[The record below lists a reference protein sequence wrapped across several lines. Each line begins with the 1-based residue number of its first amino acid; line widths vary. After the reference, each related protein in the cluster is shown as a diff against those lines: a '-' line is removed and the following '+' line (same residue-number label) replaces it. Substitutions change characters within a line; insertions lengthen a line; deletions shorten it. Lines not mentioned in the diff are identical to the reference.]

1 MREHKLY
8 RAISAAVL
16 LTLSTQVLAQ
26 TQVSTTQYAYDTV
39 GNLTQI
45 TDPRGLVTTLTY
57 DSLGRRT
64 KVQGPP
70 ATPGGAAPTAVF
82 TYDGQ
87 DRVRQ
92 VTDPRSL
99 VTAYTVDGLGNTTQ
113 QQSPDSG
120 TTNATYDAA
129 GNLTSR
135 TDARGKTTSFSYD
148 VVDRLT
154 QASYASGTPTVL
166 EYDGGTSPQPND
178 IGRLTKVTDEAG
190 STRFRY
196 NGFGNVVSKTQTTT
210 ANGVAKDQTIAYAY
224 GTSGSSTGHVIS
236 LTYPGSGNV
245 VGYTYNSAGRIAGLT
260 LTTANGSVALL
271 SNIQYQPF
279 GKPSGWTW
287 GNGTAYTRSFD
298 LSGRLTQFPLGA
310 TTGTGTTPN
319 GLSRTV
325 NYDAASRISAYTHT
339 DTSGSTGSSTAIA
352 ANQTFGYD
360 DQDRLISYLPANS
373 SQSYSY
379 DANGNRTG
387 QTVGGSS
394 YTQTVDPASNR
405 QTASTGPTPATNSYD
420 AIGNQT
426 GDGTTTY
433 SYSDRGRL
441 ASVTK
446 NGTTTNYLYNGL
458 EQRVVKSG
466 TNVPTGATRYVYDE
480 AGHLIGEYDQS
491 GNALQETVYLGDTP
505 VVTLKNG
512 APYYI
517 YADQIDTPRVIT
529 DTNNLMVW
537 RWDQADPFGA
547 TLPDENPT
555 SLGTF
560 TYNLRFPGQ
569 VYDAETGKHYN
580 VNRDYDP
587 AGGRYVQ
594 SDPIGLNGGQ
604 PSTYA
609 YVGGSPTANID
620 PRGLDCVAAAGTVTC
635 NTPIGPINFP
645 QPVGWPATMN
655 ASSPNYHAYNVPIAL
670 NGADPACVMNG
681 IVNNPTPGSPSP
693 ASVGGTY
700 NNATPAVAQSMFD
713 LIDRLG
719 SFGGD
724 PGGRNNSPVLSYSM
738 NGGTAVV
745 NVTLPGHSLFPGY
758 VLRTINGDQVN
769 NYGEGAGALQGP
781 ISQALGIA
789 GQING
794 VWNGQTQG
802 IIGSCGCRRP

>member
-1 MREHKLY
+1 
-8 RAISAAVL
+8 
-16 LTLSTQVLAQ
+16 
-26 TQVSTTQYAYDTV
+26 DTV

-57 DSLGRRT
+57 DALGRRT

-70 ATPGGAAPTAVF
+70 ATPGGAAPTAIF
-82 TYDGQ
+82 SYDGQ

-113 QQSPDSG
+113 QQSPDTG

-135 TDARGKTTSFSYD
+135 TDARGKTTTFSYD
-148 VVDRLT
+148 AVNRLT

-166 EYDGGTSPQPND
+166 EYDGGTSPLPND
-178 IGRLTKVTDEAG
+178 IGKLTKVIDEAG

-279 GKPSGWTW
+279 GKPSAWTW

-339 DTSGSTGSSTAIA
+339 DTSGGTGSSTATA

-387 QTVGGSS
+387 QTIGGNS
-394 YTQTVDPASNR
+394 YTQTIDPASNR
-405 QTASTGPTPATNSYD
+405 QTVSTGPTTTTNSYD
-420 AIGNQT
+420 AAGSLT
-426 GDGTTTY
+426 SDGTVTY

-446 NGTTTNYLYNGL
+446 NGTTTSYLYNALG
-458 EQRVVKSG
+458 QRVVKSG
-466 TNVPTGATRYVYDE
+466 SNVPTGATRYVYDE

-491 GNALQETVYLGDTP
+491 GNAIQETVYLGDTP
-505 VVTLKNG
+505 VVTIKN
-512 APYYI
+512 ATPYYI

-537 RWDQADPFGA
+537 RWDQTDPFGA

-555 SLGTF
+555 SLGAF
-560 TYNLRFPGQ
+560 TYNPRFPGQ
-569 VYDAETGKHYN
+569 VYDQETGKHYN
-580 VNRDYDP
+580 ANRDYDP
-587 AGGRYVQ
+587 ASGRYVQ

-604 PSTYA
+604 WSTYA
-609 YVGGSPTANID
+609 YVDGQPTRYTD
-620 PRGLDCVAAAGTVTC
+620 PKGLCIGPLAVVCVVLVEKGVEIAIAAEIGAAIATGTVTA
-635 NTPIGPINFP
+635 TSVIGSELGAIGRTVA
-645 QPVGWPATMN
+645 QEMGAIQ
-655 ASSPNYHAYNVPIAL
+655 AYNNYKQAKNVIGSRPGMELHHIVEQCQAKASRSGFSLSRINSTDNMMWLPESVHSEISAFYATNVPGLNTTVRNTL
-670 NGADPACVMNG
+670 NGKSFEQQHDFGM
-681 IVNNPTPGSPSP
+681 
-693 ASVGGTY
+693 SV
-700 NNATPAVAQSMFD
+700 
-713 LIDRLG
+713 IRK
-719 SFGGD
+719 
-724 PGGRNNSPVLSYSM
+724 
-738 NGGTAVV
+738 
-745 NVTLPGHSLFPGY
+745 
-758 VLRTINGDQVN
+758 
-769 NYGEGAGALQGP
+769 
-781 ISQALGIA
+781 ALGLE
-789 GQING
+789 
-794 VWNGQTQG
+794 
-802 IIGSCGCRRP
+802 

>member
-1 MREHKLY
+1 MREHKFY

-16 LTLSTQVLAQ
+16 LMLSTQTLAQ
-26 TQVSTTQYAYDTV
+26 TQVTTTQYAYDTA
-39 GNLTQI
+39 GNLTQV

-57 DSLGRRT
+57 DALGRRT

-99 VTAYTVDGLGNTTQ
+99 VTTYTVDGLGNTIQ
-113 QQSPDSG
+113 QQSPDTG
-120 TTNATYDAA
+120 TTNATYDAV

-135 TDARGKTTSFSYD
+135 TDARGKTTTFSYD
-148 VVDRLT
+148 AVDRLT

-166 EYDGGTSPQPND
+166 EYDGGTSPLPND
-178 IGRLTKVTDEAG
+178 IGKLTKVTDEAG

-210 ANGVAKDQTIAYAY
+210 ANGVTKDQTIAYAY

-279 GKPSGWTW
+279 GKPSAWTW

-339 DTSGSTGSSTAIA
+339 DTSGSTGSSTATA

-387 QTVGGSS
+387 QTIGGAS

-405 QTASTGPTPATNSYD
+405 QTASTGPTATTNSYD
-420 AIGNQT
+420 AAGSLT
-426 GDGTTTY
+426 SDGTVTY

-446 NGTTTNYLYNGL
+446 NGTTTSYLYNALG
-458 EQRVVKSG
+458 QRVVKSG
-466 TNVPTGATRYVYDE
+466 TNVPSGATRYVYDE
-480 AGHLIGEYDQS
+480 VGHLIGEYDQS
-491 GNALQETVYLGDTP
+491 GNAIQETVYLGDAPIATI
-505 VVTLKNG
+505 KNG
-512 APYYI
+512 TPYYI

-537 RWDQADPFGA
+537 RWDQTDPFGA

-587 AGGRYVQ
+587 ASGRYVQ

-604 PSTYA
+604 WSTYA
-609 YVGGSPTANID
+609 YVDGKPTSWFDPDGLETKGMGGRTYELMPLEGGGAIGGGGGGYGGG
-620 PRGLDCVAAAGTVTC
+620 RAGS
-635 NTPIGPINFP
+635 F
-645 QPVGWPATMN
+645 
-655 ASSPNYHAYNVPIAL
+655 NV
-670 NGADPACVMNG
+670 N
-681 IVNNPTPGSPSP
+681 P
-693 ASVGGTY
+693 ASISGPD
-700 NNATPAVAQSMFD
+700 ATAMARGAVSA
-713 LIDRLG
+713 
-719 SFGGD
+719 
-724 PGGRNNSPVLSYSM
+724 
-738 NGGTAVV
+738 
-745 NVTLPGHSLFPGY
+745 FPGRAAQELTHDVY
-758 VLRTINGDQVN
+758 
-769 NYGEGAGALQGP
+769 
-781 ISQALGIA
+781 LGMK
-789 GQING
+789 NG
-794 VWNGQTQG
+794 VPSYVT
-802 IIGSCGCRRP
+802 SLYTSHLKRLHCEARVVSERRS

>member
-1 MREHKLY
+1 MTGRHTPLY
-8 RAISAAVL
+8 RAISAAAL
-16 LTLSTQVLAQ
+16 LTLSAQTLAQ

-45 TDPRGLVTTLTY
+45 TDPRGLVTTLIY

-70 ATPGGAAPTAVF
+70 ATPGGAVPTVIF
-82 TYDGQ
+82 NYDGQ

-92 VTDPRSL
+92 ITDPRSL

-113 QQSPDSG
+113 QQSPDTG
-120 TTNATYDAA
+120 TTNATYDPV

-135 TDARGKTTSFSYD
+135 TDARGKTTTYSYD
-148 VVDRLT
+148 ALNRPT
-154 QASYASGTPTVL
+154 RMAYASGTPTVL
-166 EYDGGTSPQPND
+166 EYDGGTSQQPTD
-178 IGRLTKVTDEAG
+178 IGKLTRMTDESG
-190 STRFRY
+190 STRYQY
-196 NGFGNVVSKTQTTT
+196 NGFGNLLQKTQTTT
-210 ANGVAKDQTIAYAY
+210 ANGVAKDQTIAYTY
-224 GTSGSSTGHVIS
+224 GTSGSSTGHVTS
-236 LTYPGSGNV
+236 LTYPSGGV
-245 VGYTYNSAGRIAGLT
+245 VAYSYDTGARIAGLT
-260 LTTANGSVALL
+260 LTTANGSVTLL
-271 SNIQYQPF
+271 SSIQYQPF
-279 GKPSGWTW
+279 GKPKSWTW
-287 GNGTAYTRSFD
+287 GNGTAYVRSFD

-339 DTSGSTGSSTAIA
+339 DTSGSTGSSTATA

-387 QTVGGSS
+387 QTIGGAS

-405 QTASTGPTPATNSYD
+405 QTASTGPTAAANSYD
-420 AIGNQT
+420 VAGNQT

-446 NGTTTNYLYNGL
+446 NSTTTSYLYNGL
-458 EQRVVKSG
+458 GQRVLKSG
-466 TNVPTGATRYVYDE
+466 SNVPTGATRYVYDG

-505 VVTLKNG
+505 IATVKNG
-512 APYYI
+512 TPYYI
-517 YADQIDTPRVIT
+517 YVDQIDTPRVIT

-537 RWDQADPFGA
+537 RWDQTDPFGA

-569 VYDAETGKHYN
+569 VYDVETGKHYN

-587 AGGRYVQ
+587 ASGRYVQ
-594 SDPIGLNGGQ
+594 ADPIGLHGGS
-604 PSTYA
+604 PSTYNYA
-609 YVGGSPTANID
+609 KANPLKLIDPNGLATAVILSGSIDSNPFGHIGLATTGGGVYSYGTRDPYGGS
-620 PRGLDCVAAAGTVTC
+620 LDD
-635 NTPIGPINFP
+635 
-645 QPVGWPATMN
+645 
-655 ASSPNYHAYNVPIAL
+655 YL
-670 NGADPACVMNG
+670 
-681 IVNNPTPGSPSP
+681 
-693 ASVGGTY
+693 
-700 NNATPAVAQSMFD
+700 
-713 LIDRLG
+713 
-719 SFGGD
+719 
-724 PGGRNNSPVLSYSM
+724 
-738 NGGTAVV
+738 
-745 NVTLPGHSLFPGY
+745 
-758 VLRTINGDQVN
+758 
-769 NYGEGAGALQGP
+769 
-781 ISQALGIA
+781 A
-789 GQING
+789 GQIKDRDVQVAILDTTREQEIQIQLAMRWNAGNYSVTSHNCATAVSDALYAAG
-794 VWNGQTQG
+794 VNPNHNNSILPGKVFFDALTLPDAQYVYIQK
-802 IIGSCGCRRP
+802 GSSIPPILAPFNP

>member
-1 MREHKLY
+1 MREHTLY
-8 RAISAAVL
+8 RAISAALL

-26 TQVSTTQYAYDTV
+26 TQVSTTQYAYDAV

-82 TYDGQ
+82 SYNGQ

-99 VTAYTVDGLGNTTQ
+99 VTTYTVDGLGNTTQ
-113 QQSPDSG
+113 QQSPDTG
-120 TTNATYDAA
+120 TTNATYDLA
-129 GNLTSR
+129 GNLTRR
-135 TDARGKTTSFSYD
+135 TDARGKITRYRYD
-148 VVDRLT
+148 AVNRMTHAVF
-154 QASYASGTPTVL
+154 ASGTPIAFT
-166 EYDGGTSPQPND
+166 YDGGKHPEPND
-178 IGRLTKVTDEAG
+178 IGHLTHISDESG
-190 STRFRY
+190 QTRWRF
-196 NGFGNVVSKTQTTT
+196 NGFGNVVRKTQSTT
-210 ANGVAKDQTIAYAY
+210 ANGETKKQVVAYAY

-236 LTYPGSGNV
+236 MTYPSNSVIGYSYD
-245 VGYTYNSAGRIAGLT
+245 VGGRIAGLT
-260 LTTANGSVALL
+260 LTTANGSTPLL

-279 GKPSGWTW
+279 GKPTGWTW

-310 TTGTGTTPN
+310 TSGTGATPN

-360 DQDRLISYLPANS
+360 DQDRLISYLPTNS

-387 QTVGGSS
+387 QTIGGNS

-420 AIGNQT
+420 AAGNQT
-426 GDGTTTY
+426 GDGSTTY
-433 SYSDRGRL
+433 NYSDRGRL

-458 EQRVVKSG
+458 GQRVVKSG
-466 TNVPTGATRYVYDE
+466 SNVPTGAVRYVYDE

-491 GNALQETVYLGDTP
+491 GNAIQETVYLGDTP
-505 VVTLKNG
+505 VVTIKN
-512 APYYI
+512 ATPYYI

-537 RWDQADPFGA
+537 RWDQTDPFGA

-555 SLGTF
+555 SLGAF

-569 VYDAETGKHYN
+569 VYDQETGKHYN
-580 VNRDYDP
+580 ANRDYDP
-587 AGGRYVQ
+587 AGGRYIQ

-604 PSTYA
+604 WSTYS
-609 YVGGSPTANID
+609 YVGGNPVSRNDPT
-620 PRGLDCVAAAGTVTC
+620 GLIWPWLMYYGILYAEEIVIGGTIAAEIASGVPNPVSAPVSASAQVASKAQAIHDVL
-635 NTPIGPINFP
+635 N
-645 QPVGWPATMN
+645 
-655 ASSPNYHAYNVPIAL
+655 PIAQ
-670 NGADPACVMNG
+670 NRR
-681 IVNNPTPGSPSP
+681 T
-693 ASVGGTY
+693 
-700 NNATPAVAQSMFD
+700 
-713 LIDRLG
+713 
-719 SFGGD
+719 
-724 PGGRNNSPVLSYSM
+724 
-738 NGGTAVV
+738 TA
-745 NVTLPGHSLFPGY
+745 
-758 VLRTINGDQVN
+758 VLRTATCDIAAGGGRDLTPAQRAVARSVEAVPSALPNAHAEVTAITHAQENGLIPKMIEVTRDICPACAAFIESS
-769 NYGEGAGALQGP
+769 GGTITGP
-781 ISQALGIA
+781 RSAK
-789 GQING
+789 
-794 VWNGQTQG
+794 W
-802 IIGSCGCRRP
+802 

>member
-1 MREHKLY
+1 M
-8 RAISAAVL
+8 
-16 LTLSTQVLAQ
+16 
-26 TQVSTTQYAYDTV
+26 
-39 GNLTQI
+39 
-45 TDPRGLVTTLTY
+45 
-57 DSLGRRT
+57 
-64 KVQGPP
+64 
-70 ATPGGAAPTAVF
+70 
-82 TYDGQ
+82 
-87 DRVRQ
+87 RQ

-113 QQSPDSG
+113 QQSPDTG
-120 TTNATYDAA
+120 TTNATYDVA

-135 TDARGKTTSFSYD
+135 TDARGKTTTFSYD
-148 VVDRLT
+148 AVNRLT

-166 EYDGGTSPQPND
+166 EYDGGTSPLPND
-178 IGRLTKVTDEAG
+178 IGKLTKVIDEAG

-224 GTSGSSTGHVIS
+224 GTSGSSTGHVVS
-236 LTYPGSGNV
+236 ATYPSGNV
-245 VGYTYNSAGRIAGLT
+245 VGYSYSSAGRIAGLT

-279 GKPSGWTW
+279 GKPSAWTW

-339 DTSGSTGSSTAIA
+339 DTSGGTGSSTATA

-387 QTVGGSS
+387 QTIGGNS

-405 QTASTGPTPATNSYD
+405 QTASTGPTATTNSYD
-420 AIGNQT
+420 AAGSLT
-426 GDGTTTY
+426 SDGTVTY

-446 NGTTTNYLYNGL
+446 NGTTTSYLYNALG
-458 EQRVVKSG
+458 QRVVKSG
-466 TNVPTGATRYVYDE
+466 TNVPSGATRYVYDE

-505 VVTLKNG
+505 VVTIKN
-512 APYYI
+512 ATPYYI

-537 RWDQADPFGA
+537 RWDQTDPFGA

-555 SLGTF
+555 SLGAF
-560 TYNLRFPGQ
+560 TYNPRFPGQ
-569 VYDAETGKHYN
+569 VYDQETGKHYN
-580 VNRDYDP
+580 ANRDYDP
-587 AGGRYVQ
+587 ASGRYVQ

-604 PSTYA
+604 WSTYA
-609 YVGGSPTANID
+609 YVAGNPINFVDPNGLTMYSDDFMGPLPRDGYRTSQMTKTRCGLVPPSPPGVDIVQNMSLAKSKINPVWFRNMVKNKGPWDYKQQGSIYQDFGNFNYGATGKSFGFYRQILLQEAG
-620 PRGLDCVAAAGTVTC
+620 RAQQAAGTSR
-635 NTPIGPINFP
+635 PEWGYPPSSRWDIYGG
-645 QPVGWPATMN
+645 QPPYG
-655 ASSPNYHAYNVPIAL
+655 
-670 NGADPACVMNG
+670 D
-681 IVNNPTPGSPSP
+681 
-693 ASVGGTY
+693 
-700 NNATPAVAQSMFD
+700 
-713 LIDRLG
+713 
-719 SFGGD
+719 D
-724 PGGRNNSPVLSYSM
+724 PG
-738 NGGTAVV
+738 
-745 NVTLPGHSLFPGY
+745 
-758 VLRTINGDQVN
+758 DQ
-769 NYGEGAGALQGP
+769 E
-781 ISQALGIA
+781 
-789 GQING
+789 QINNG
-794 VWNGQTQG
+794 VNFCQCMGY
-802 IIGSCGCRRP
+802 

>member
-1 MREHKLY
+1 MRHTKLY
-8 RAISAAVL
+8 RALAAAAL
-16 LTLSTQVLAQ
+16 LSLSTQLWAQTQ
-26 TQVSTTQYAYDTV
+26 TQVSTTQYAYDAV

-57 DSLGRRT
+57 DALGRRT

-70 ATPGGAAPTAVF
+70 ATPGGAAPTAIF
-82 TYDGQ
+82 SYDGQ

-99 VTAYTVDGLGNTTQ
+99 VTTYTVDGLGNTTQ
-113 QQSPDSG
+113 QQSPDTG

-135 TDARGKTTSFSYD
+135 TDARGKTTTFSYD
-148 VVDRLT
+148 AVDRLT

-166 EYDGGTSPQPND
+166 EYDGGTSPQSTD
-178 IGRLTKVTDEAG
+178 IGHLTRMTDESG
-190 STRFRY
+190 STRFKY
-196 NGFGNVVSKTQTTT
+196 DGFGNVGSKTQTTT

-224 GTSGSSTGHVIS
+224 GTSGSSTGHVVS
-236 LTYPGSGNV
+236 ATYPSGNV
-245 VGYTYNSAGRIAGLT
+245 VGYSYNSAGRIAGLT

-279 GKPSGWTW
+279 GKPSAWTW

-339 DTSGSTGSSTAIA
+339 DTSGGTGSSTATA

-387 QTVGGSS
+387 QTIGGNS

-420 AIGNQT
+420 AAGSLT
-426 GDGTTTY
+426 SDGTVTY

-446 NGTTTNYLYNGL
+446 NGITTSYLYNALG
-458 EQRVVKSG
+458 QRVVKSG
-466 TNVPTGATRYVYDE
+466 SNVPTGATRYVYDE

-491 GNALQETVYLGDTP
+491 GNAIQETVYLGDTP
-505 VVTLKNG
+505 IATIKNG
-512 APYYI
+512 TAYYI

-537 RWDQADPFGA
+537 RWDQADPFGT

-555 SLGTF
+555 SLGAF

-569 VYDAETGKHYN
+569 IYDAETGKHYN
-580 VNRDYDP
+580 ANRDYDP
-587 AGGRYVQ
+587 AGGRYIQ
-594 SDPIGLNGGQ
+594 SDPIGLKGGQ
-604 PSTYA
+604 WSTYS
-609 YVGGSPTANID
+609 YVDGAPTSKVDAK
-620 PRGLDCVAAAGTVTC
+620 GQASSAAS
-635 NTPIGPINFP
+635 
-645 QPVGWPATMN
+645 
-655 ASSPNYHAYNVPIAL
+655 SSPNVSYAPW
-670 NGADPACVMNG
+670 
-681 IVNNPTPGSPSP
+681 
-693 ASVGGTY
+693 
-700 NNATPAVAQSMFD
+700 ATPPDACNAND
-713 LIDRLG
+713 
-719 SFGGD
+719 
-724 PGGRNNSPVLSYSM
+724 NSKKNYCIEHCSK
-738 NGGTAVV
+738 
-745 NVTLPGHSLFPGY
+745 VTLPTGNFGFKFW
-758 VLRTINGDQVN
+758 NCVN
-769 NYGEGAGALQGP
+769 RFMGL
-781 ISQALGIA
+781 
-789 GQING
+789 
-794 VWNGQTQG
+794 
-802 IIGSCGCRRP
+802 

>member
-8 RAISAAVL
+8 RAISAALL

-113 QQSPDSG
+113 QQSPDTG

-148 VVDRLT
+148 AVDRLT

-420 AIGNQT
+420 AAGSLT
-426 GDGTTTY
+426 SDGTVTY

-446 NGTTTNYLYNGL
+446 NGTTTSYLYNALG
-458 EQRVVKSG
+458 QRVVKSG
-466 TNVPTGATRYVYDE
+466 TNVPSGATRYVYDE

-505 VVTLKNG
+505 VVTIKN
-512 APYYI
+512 ATPYYI

-537 RWDQADPFGA
+537 RWDQTDPFGA

-555 SLGTF
+555 GLGAF
-560 TYNLRFPGQ
+560 TYNPRFPGQ

-580 VNRDYDP
+580 ANRDYDP
-587 AGGRYVQ
+587 ASGRYVQ

-604 PSTYA
+604 SSTYS
-609 YVGGSPTANID
+609 YVNGNPTNSVDPEGKFGIPGAIAGGIIGGISGGIGAAATGGNVLSGALMGAGSGAIIG
-620 PRGLDCVAAAGTVTC
+620 GLGPLIGPAVVGSIAESLAWNAGIRAAAGIVGNVVGQAQGIDDPC
-635 NTPIGPINFP
+635 FSGFNVGSMIGSG
-645 QPVGWPATMN
+645 VGGALGGL
-655 ASSPNYHAYNVPIAL
+655 ASPGAWGTSFSGALGTQVVQRSIASL
-670 NGADPACVMNG
+670 
-681 IVNNPTPGSPSP
+681 PGSGLSAVISLAGKTIGGSG
-693 ASVGGTY
+693 ASV
-700 NNATPAVAQSMFD
+700 P
-713 LIDRLG
+713 
-719 SFGGD
+719 
-724 PGGRNNSPVLSYSM
+724 
-738 NGGTAVV
+738 
-745 NVTLPGHSLFPGY
+745 
-758 VLRTINGDQVN
+758 
-769 NYGEGAGALQGP
+769 
-781 ISQALGIA
+781 
-789 GQING
+789 
-794 VWNGQTQG
+794 
-802 IIGSCGCRRP
+802 CGCKK

>member
-16 LTLSTQVLAQ
+16 LALSTQTLAQ

-57 DSLGRRT
+57 DALGRRT

-99 VTAYTVDGLGNTTQ
+99 VTTYTVDGLGNTTQ
-113 QQSPDSG
+113 QQSADTG
-120 TTNATYDAA
+120 TTNATYDAV

-148 VVDRLT
+148 ALDRLT

-178 IGRLTKVTDEAG
+178 IGELTKVTDEAG

-224 GTSGSSTGHVIS
+224 GTSGSSTGHVTS

-279 GKPSGWTW
+279 GKPSAWTW

-339 DTSGSTGSSTAIA
+339 DTSGSTGSSTATA

-360 DQDRLISYLPANS
+360 DQDRLISYVPANS

-387 QTVGGSS
+387 QAVGGNS
-394 YTQTVDPASNR
+394 YTQTIDPASNR
-405 QTASTGPTPATNSYD
+405 QTASTGPVPATNSYD
-420 AIGNQT
+420 AAGHLT
-426 GDGTTTY
+426 SDGTVTY

-446 NGTTTNYLYNGL
+446 NGTTTSYLYNALG
-458 EQRVVKSG
+458 QRVVKSG
-466 TNVPTGATRYVYDE
+466 TNVPSGATRYVYDE
-480 AGHLIGEYDQS
+480 VGHLIGEYDQS
-491 GNALQETVYLGDTP
+491 GNAIQETVYLGDTP
-505 VVTLKNG
+505 IATVKNG
-512 APYYI
+512 TPYYI

-547 TLPDENPT
+547 KLPDENPT
-555 SLGTF
+555 SLGAF

-580 VNRDYDP
+580 VSRDYDP
-587 AGGRYVQ
+587 AGGRYIQ
-594 SDPIGLNGGQ
+594 SDPIGLGGGIN
-604 PSTYA
+604 TYSYVRGNPLTRIDPLGLA
-609 YVGGSPTANID
+609 DNDVCVASWTIGGAACGGAAGSAVGGVLGGVGGGAGCTLFLPGVGTVSCGAT
-620 PRGLDCVAAAGTVTC
+620 GAAAGSNVGSAAGATVGGV
-635 NTPIGPINFP
+635 IG
-645 QPVGWPATMN
+645 
-655 ASSPNYHAYNVPIAL
+655 HAIGSAVCSKGGEDDKNIPKPPR
-670 NGADPACVMNG
+670 G
-681 IVNNPTPGSPSP
+681 PGSVPKKDRDPKRFFSPSERE
-693 ASVGGTY
+693 AKRAEQGNVCGNGCGK
-700 NNATPAVAQSMFD
+700 D
-713 LIDRLG
+713 IDESNSAGHHIERHA
-719 SFGGD
+719 D
-724 PGGRNNSPVLSYSM
+724 GGRTVPENHAEVCVECHRGL
-738 NGGTAVV
+738 
-745 NVTLPGHSLFPGY
+745 HS
-758 VLRTINGDQVN
+758 GD
-769 NYGEGAGALQGP
+769 E
-781 ISQALGIA
+781 
-789 GQING
+789 
-794 VWNGQTQG
+794 
-802 IIGSCGCRRP
+802 

>member
-57 DSLGRRT
+57 DALGRRT

-113 QQSPDSG
+113 QQSPDTG

-135 TDARGKTTSFSYD
+135 TDARGKTTTFSYD
-148 VVDRLT
+148 AVDRLT

-245 VGYTYNSAGRIAGLT
+245 VGYSYNSAGRIAGLT
-260 LTTANGSVALL
+260 LTTANGNVALL

-279 GKPSGWTW
+279 GKPSAWTW

-339 DTSGSTGSSTAIA
+339 DTSGGTGSSTATA

-387 QTVGGSS
+387 QTIGGNS
-394 YTQTVDPASNR
+394 YTQTIDPASNR
-405 QTASTGPTPATNSYD
+405 QTASTGPTATTNSYD
-420 AIGNQT
+420 AAGSLT
-426 GDGTTTY
+426 SDGTVTY

-458 EQRVVKSG
+458 GQRVVKSG
-466 TNVPTGATRYVYDE
+466 SNVPTGAVRYVYDE
-480 AGHLIGEYDQS
+480 AGHLIGEYDQA
-491 GNALQETVYLGDTP
+491 GNAIQETVYLGDTP
-505 VVTLKNG
+505 VVTVKNG
-512 APYYI
+512 TAYYI

-529 DTNNLMVW
+529 DTNNLMTW
-537 RWDQADPFGA
+537 RWDQTDPFGA

-555 SLGTF
+555 SLGAF
-560 TYNLRFPGQ
+560 TYNPRFPGQ

-580 VNRDYDP
+580 ANRDYDP
-587 AGGRYVQ
+587 ASGRYIQ

-604 PSTYA
+604 WSTYTYVDGNPVRYTDA
-609 YVGGSPTANID
+609 SGLCPWCLVALGLLEFGLIANEVATSDVPMIGGNVGGAAVRTVGRSVVRETTQSCTAPARGGVYLLRNIEGDVVRSGRTNNLTRREAEHARD
-620 PRGLDCVAAAGTVTC
+620 PMFSDYSFEAAARTDVYAEQRGLEQMLHD
-635 NTPIGPINFP
+635 
-645 QPVGWPATMN
+645 M
-655 ASSPNYHAYNVPIAL
+655 Y
-670 NGADPACVMNG
+670 D
-681 IVNNPTPGSPSP
+681 
-693 ASVGGTY
+693 
-700 NNATPAVAQSMFD
+700 
-713 LIDRLG
+713 
-719 SFGGD
+719 
-724 PGGRNNSPVLSYSM
+724 PVL
-738 NGGTAVV
+738 N
-745 NVTLPGHSLFPGY
+745 
-758 VLRTINGDQVN
+758 RIR
-769 NYGEGAGALQGP
+769 P
-781 ISQALGIA
+781 ISSNNKKIDAYMEAAKDYMKRLAQ
-789 GQING
+789 
-794 VWNGQTQG
+794 
-802 IIGSCGCRRP
+802 

>member
-1 MREHKLY
+1 
-8 RAISAAVL
+8 
-16 LTLSTQVLAQ
+16 
-26 TQVSTTQYAYDTV
+26 
-39 GNLTQI
+39 
-45 TDPRGLVTTLTY
+45 
-57 DSLGRRT
+57 
-64 KVQGPP
+64 
-70 ATPGGAAPTAVF
+70 
-82 TYDGQ
+82 
-87 DRVRQ
+87 
-92 VTDPRSL
+92 
-99 VTAYTVDGLGNTTQ
+99 
-113 QQSPDSG
+113 
-120 TTNATYDAA
+120 
-129 GNLTSR
+129 
-135 TDARGKTTSFSYD
+135 
-148 VVDRLT
+148 
-154 QASYASGTPTVL
+154 
-166 EYDGGTSPQPND
+166 
-178 IGRLTKVTDEAG
+178 DEAG

-224 GTSGSSTGHVIS
+224 GTSGSSTGHVVS
-236 LTYPGSGNV
+236 ATYPSGSV
-245 VGYTYNSAGRIAGLT
+245 VGYSYNSAGRIAGLT

-298 LSGRLTQFPLGA
+298 LSGRLIQFPLGA

-339 DTSGSTGSSTAIA
+339 DTSGSTGSSTATA

-387 QTVGGSS
+387 QTIGGAS

-420 AIGNQT
+420 AAGNQT
-426 GDGTTTY
+426 GDGSTTY

-446 NGTTTNYLYNGL
+446 NGTTTSYLYNGL
-458 EQRVVKSG
+458 GQRVVKSG
-466 TNVPTGATRYVYDE
+466 SNVPTGAVRYVYDE

-505 VVTLKNG
+505 IATLKNG
-512 APYYI
+512 TPYYI

-537 RWDQADPFGA
+537 RWDQTDPFGA
-547 TLPDENPT
+547 MLPDENPT
-555 SLGTF
+555 GLGAF

-594 SDPIGLNGGQ
+594 SDPIGLKGGQ
-604 PSTYA
+604 WSTYT
-609 YVGGSPTANID
+609 YVNGNPITKKDPTGLIEWNGTVLSGTLGAGVISGGVDFYTIRSQCINGKRVVVKVKAEY
-620 PRGLDCVAAAGTVTC
+620 VAAGIGAPWSYTGSSVTF
-635 NTPIGPINFP
+635 NDPF
-645 QPVGWPATMN
+645 
-655 ASSPNYHAYNVPIAL
+655 SD
-670 NGADPACVMNG
+670 ADPNIFNG
-681 IVNNPTPGSPSP
+681 DYSRVSSG
-693 ASVGGTY
+693 V
-700 NNATPAVAQSMFD
+700 
-713 LIDRLG
+713 
-719 SFGGD
+719 SFGGGYSWSAVQMGHAGSSWSGSPEAGLD
-724 PGGRNNSPVLSYSM
+724 LTYLAWSLRGRSQ
-738 NGGTAVV
+738 VV
-745 NVTLPGHSLFPGY
+745 SSNT
-758 VLRTINGDQVN
+758 
-769 NYGEGAGALQGP
+769 E
-781 ISQALGIA
+781 
-789 GQING
+789 
-794 VWNGQTQG
+794 
-802 IIGSCGCRRP
+802 SCGCE

>member
-1 MREHKLY
+1 MRAHTLY

-45 TDPRGLVTTLTY
+45 TDPRGLVTTFSY
-57 DSLGRRT
+57 DALGRRT
-64 KVQGPP
+64 QVQGPP
-70 ATPGGAAPTAVF
+70 ATPGGAAPVTVF
-82 TYDGQ
+82 NYDGQ
-87 DRVRQ
+87 DHVRQ

-99 VTAYTVDGLGNTTQ
+99 VTTYTVDGLGNTTG
-113 QQSPDSG
+113 QQSPDTG
-120 TTNATYDAA
+120 TTNATYDVA
-129 GNLTSR
+129 GNLTRR
-135 TDARGKTTSFSYD
+135 TDARGKITRYRYD
-148 VVDRLT
+148 AVNRMTHAVF
-154 QASYASGTPTVL
+154 ASGTPIAFT
-166 EYDGGTSPQPND
+166 YDGGKHPEPND
-178 IGRLTKVTDEAG
+178 IGHLTHISDESG
-190 STRFRY
+190 QTRWRF
-196 NGFGNVVSKTQTTT
+196 NGFGNVVRKTQSTT
-210 ANGVAKDQTIAYAY
+210 ANGETKKQVVAYAY

-236 LTYPGSGNV
+236 MTYPSSSV
-245 VGYTYNSAGRIAGLT
+245 IGYSYDAGGRIAGLT
-260 LTTANGSVALL
+260 LTTAHGSVALL

-279 GKPSGWTW
+279 GKPAGWTW

-310 TTGTGTTPN
+310 TSGTGATPN

-325 NYDAASRISAYTHT
+325 NYDAASRITAYTHA
-339 DTSGSTGSSTAIA
+339 DTSGSTGSSTATA

-360 DQDRLISYLPANS
+360 DQDRLISYLPGSS

-387 QTVGGSS
+387 QTIGGSS

-405 QTASTGPTPATNSYD
+405 QTASTGPTPTKNSYD
-420 AIGNQT
+420 AAGNQI
-426 GDGTTTY
+426 GDGSTTY

-458 EQRVVKSG
+458 DQRVVKSG
-466 TNVPTGATRYVYDE
+466 SNVPTGAVRYVYDE

-491 GNALQETVYLGDTP
+491 GNAIQETVYLDDTP
-505 VVTLKNG
+505 VATVKNG
-512 APYYI
+512 TAYYI

-537 RWDQADPFGA
+537 RWDQTDPFGA

-594 SDPIGLNGGQ
+594 SDPIGLDGGQ
-604 PSTYA
+604 WSTYS
-609 YVGGSPTANID
+609 YVRGNPLSYYD
-620 PRGLDCVAAAGTVTC
+620 PYGLWAWGDPLPQGWVDGAAGFGDTISWGATGLVRELGNIGSVNKCSSAYTVGEAAGVLWGLAWGGAT
-635 NTPIGPINFP
+635 
-645 QPVGWPATMN
+645 VGRHAANVGEAKFLADTRKYGTVQRAW
-655 ASSPNYHAYNVPIAL
+655 SS
-670 NGADPACVMNG
+670 
-681 IVNNPTPGSPSP
+681 
-693 ASVGGTY
+693 SVGGY
-700 NNATPAVAQSMFD
+700 KGKYELHHWLIPQSA
-713 LIDRLG
+713 
-719 SFGGD
+719 
-724 PGGRNNSPVLSYSM
+724 
-738 NGGTAVV
+738 GGTSAGW
-745 NVTLPGHSLFPGY
+745 NLVTVSPGLNRAMSDGGLLFDAFRASVIGSY
-758 VLRTINGDQVN
+758 LGA
-769 NYGEGAGALQGP
+769 AGAIP
-781 ISQALGIA
+781 TAIA
-789 GQING
+789 NS
-794 VWNGQTQG
+794 NK
-802 IIGSCGCRRP
+802 CGCGR

>member
-1 MREHKLY
+1 MRDSQLY

-16 LTLSTQVLAQ
+16 LTLSAQTLAQ

-70 ATPGGAAPTAVF
+70 ATPGGAVPTVVF

-99 VTAYTVDGLGNTTQ
+99 VTAYTVDGLGKTTQ
-113 QQSPDSG
+113 QQSPDTG
-120 TTNATYDAA
+120 TTNATYDAV

-135 TDARGKTTSFSYD
+135 TDARGKTTTYSYD
-148 VVDRLT
+148 ALNRPTRV
-154 QASYASGTPTVL
+154 AYASGTPTVL
-166 EYDGGTSPQPND
+166 EYDGGTSPQPTD
-178 IGRLTKVTDEAG
+178 IGQLTRMTDESG
-190 STRFRY
+190 SARFQY
-196 NGFGNVVSKTQTTT
+196 DGFGNLLQKTQTTT
-210 ANGVAKDQTIAYAY
+210 ANGLAKDQTIAYAY
-224 GTSGSSTGHVIS
+224 GTSGSSTGHAVS
-236 LTYPGSGNV
+236 LAYPSGSV
-245 VGYTYNSAGRIAGLT
+245 VGYSYDTGGRVAGLT
-260 LTTANGSVALL
+260 LTTANGSVTLL

-279 GKPSGWTW
+279 GKPKSWTW
-287 GNGTAYTRSFD
+287 GNGTAYVRSFD

-325 NYDAASRISAYTHT
+325 NYDAASRISAYTHA
-339 DTSGSTGSSTAIA
+339 DTSGSTGSSTATA

-387 QTVGGSS
+387 QTIGGAS

-405 QTASTGPTPATNSYD
+405 QTASTGPTASTNSYD
-420 AIGNQT
+420 AAGNQT
-426 GDGTTTY
+426 DDGTTTY

-441 ASVTK
+441 ASVSK

-458 EQRVVKSG
+458 GQRVLKSG

-491 GNALQETVYLGDTP
+491 GNALQETVYLDDTP
-505 VVTLKNG
+505 IATVKNG
-512 APYYI
+512 TPYYI

-560 TYNLRFPGQ
+560 AYNPRFPGQ

-580 VNRDYDP
+580 ANRDYDP
-587 AGGRYVQ
+587 VSGRYVQ

-609 YVGGSPTANID
+609 YVDSDPLGFID
-620 PRGLDCVAAAGTVTC
+620 PEGLGACTVLFPDYPIEYAEGKTSTWLGGHGGVVTYDDKGVTQYNEYGRYKPNLPGVIGARLPADDGNVRQVKVPNLKIGKDRQPTQASLDALSRVLSEKAGHGTKTELSC
-635 NTPIGPINFP
+635 DK
-645 QPVGWPATMN
+645 N
-655 ASSPNYHAYNVPIAL
+655 ADEKKVNEYVQSIANDSNRRKYSWNPFSPNQCRTFSHRAL
-670 NGADPACVMNG
+670 DAGK
-681 IVNNPTPGSPSP
+681 
-693 ASVGGTY
+693 
-700 NNATPAVAQSMFD
+700 AQ
-713 LIDRLG
+713 
-719 SFGGD
+719 
-724 PGGRNNSPVLSYSM
+724 
-738 NGGTAVV
+738 
-745 NVTLPGHSLFPGY
+745 
-758 VLRTINGDQVN
+758 
-769 NYGEGAGALQGP
+769 
-781 ISQALGIA
+781 
-789 GQING
+789 
-794 VWNGQTQG
+794 
-802 IIGSCGCRRP
+802 